1 MVLEIATGLTPLA
14 MTVVVVTWSPFAG
27 GAVVVLQCTAE
38 RHRGRSLHWDIGQ
51 HNTVGRAASP
61 PPIMLDDLY
70 PKQKD
75 QLPITMS
82 LRGRQAVAISAAAV
96 GCAEM

>member
-1 MVLEIATGLTPLA
+1 MVQEIATGLTPLA
-14 MTVVVVTWSPFAG
+14 MTVVVVTLSHFAG
-27 GAVVVLQCTAE
+27 GAVVIPDRTAE
-38 RHRGRSLHWDIGQ
+38 RHGGRSLHWDIGQ

-75 QLPITMS
+75 QLPITTVIARPS
-82 LRGRQAVAISAAAV
+82 GRGNLHCRSWM
-96 GCAEM
+96 C